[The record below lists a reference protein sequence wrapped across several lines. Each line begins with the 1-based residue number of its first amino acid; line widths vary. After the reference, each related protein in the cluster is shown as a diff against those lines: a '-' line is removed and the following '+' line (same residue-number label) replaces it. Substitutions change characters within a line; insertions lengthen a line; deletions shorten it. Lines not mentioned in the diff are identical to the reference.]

1 MKSLSLLILVVAFL
15 AGCNNAKVKK
25 TENKPS
31 TQTATPASAAAPSA
45 EMHTVVAKDV
55 IQTSGYTYLLLTE
68 GDKEY
73 WAAVT
78 RFEAVK
84 GKTYYYKEG
93 MEMQNFK
100 SKELNRVFDSIQF
113 IMEFSDQPVAE
124 KKQIPLTTKGKQNLD
139 KIEGIKVD
147 PVSGG
152 VKLSEIFADK
162 SKFAGKK
169 VKVTGQ
175 VVKFNEEIMN
185 KNWVHIQDGTE
196 ANGVFDLT
204 VTTLEKVAVGTVVTF
219 EGIIAADKDFGYGY
233 KYEVLLE
240 EAKVVK

>member
-1 MKSLSLLILVVAFL
+1 MKSLPLLILAVAFL

-25 TENKPS
+25 TDNKPS
-31 TQTATPASAAAPSA
+31 TQSEAPATSAAPSV

-68 GDKEY
+68 GSKEY

-93 MEMQNFK
+93 MEMKDFK
-100 SKELNRVFDSIQF
+100 SKELNRVFESIQF
-113 IMEFSDQPVAE
+113 IMEFGDQPIAE
-124 KKQIPLTTKGKQNLD
+124 KKQIPLTTTGKQNLG
-139 KIEGIKVD
+139 KVEGIKVE
-147 PVSGG
+147 PVPGG
-152 VKLSEIFADK
+152 VKLSEIFANR
-162 SKFAGKK
+162 SNYAGKK

-175 VVKFNEEIMN
+175 VVKYSEEIMN
-185 KNWVHIQDGTE
+185 KNWVHLQDGSE
-196 ANGVFDLT
+196 ANGAFDLT

-219 EGIIAADKDFGYGY
+219 EGVIAADKDFGYGY
-233 KYEVLLE
+233 KYDVLLE
-240 EAKVVK
+240 EAKVVN